1 MAFNDAYDDYEQS
14 EQVQKWLRAN
24 GMAIVGGI
32 VLGLLIIFGLQQWRA
47 HQANHRAQAA
57 DHYQQMVQALAANN
71 EPAANSVAGILQDKF
86 KDTPYAVFSALQQA
100 KVEVVAGKP
109 AQALPKLAWAENHA
123 GDKALKS
130 LITLRTAR
138 VQLAAGKPD
147 QALASLTALPAK
159 DLNAIALELR
169 GDALVALKRDADARK
184 AYTDALAAFDPD
196 APQRRLVQLK
206 LDNLA
211 VAGKQSS

>member
-14 EQVQKWLRAN
+14 EHVRQWLRDN

-32 VLGLLIIFGLQQWRA
+32 ILGLLIIFGLQQWRT

-71 EPAANSVAGILQDKF
+71 ETAANSVAGILQDKF
-86 KDTPYAVFSALQQA
+86 KDTPYAVFAALQQA
-100 KVEVVAGKP
+100 KAQVVAGQP
-109 AQALPKLAWAENHA
+109 AQALPKLAWAEQHA
-123 GDKALKS
+123 GDEALKA

-138 VQLAAGKPD
+138 VQLAAGKAD
-147 QALASLTALPAK
+147 LALTSLSKLPAK
-159 DLNAIALELR
+159 DLNGMALELR

-184 AYTDALAAFDPD
+184 AYTNALDVYDPD

-206 LDNLA
+206 LDNLT
-211 VAGKQSS
+211 VVGTPQS

>member
-14 EQVQKWLRAN
+14 EQVRQWLRDN

-32 VLGLLIIFGLQQWRA
+32 VLGLLVIFGLQQWRT

-57 DHYQQMVQALAANN
+57 DHYEQMVQALANKN
-71 EPAANSVAGILQDKF
+71 EAAANSVASILQDKF

-100 KVEVVAGKP
+100 KLDVAAGKP
-109 AQALPKLAWAENHA
+109 AQALPKLAWAEQHA
-123 GDKALKS
+123 GDAAIKS

-138 VQLAAGKPD
+138 AQLGAGKPD
-147 QALASLTALPAK
+147 QALASLAKLPAK
-159 DLNAIALELR
+159 DFAGMAQELR
-169 GDALVALKRDADARK
+169 GDALVALKRSADARK
-184 AYTDALAAFDPD
+184 AYASALDAYDSD

-211 VAGKQSS
+211 VAGNHS